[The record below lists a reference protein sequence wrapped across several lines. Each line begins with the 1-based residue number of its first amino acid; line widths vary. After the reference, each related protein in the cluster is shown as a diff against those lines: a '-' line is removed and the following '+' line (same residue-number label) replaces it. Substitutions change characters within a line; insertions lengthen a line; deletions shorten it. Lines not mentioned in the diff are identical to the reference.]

1 MARILRFRTIVPD
14 NYTFVSLFQ
23 VSEITG
29 LKISESGLLETE
41 TGDIS
46 ITEDGLNL
54 LIKSYCRESG
64 VRNLRK
70 QIEKIFRKA
79 AFSKVKEGKTNI
91 IIDTDNL
98 QTYVG
103 KPIYTRDKM
112 YENTPAGVCLGL
124 AWTSHG
130 GSTLYIETIEQKTR
144 LKSNSSNESNNNG
157 GGSIDYT
164 GNLGDVMKESIR

>member
-1 MARILRFRTIVPD
+1 M
-14 NYTFVSLFQ
+14 FQ

-29 LKISESGLLETE
+29 LKVFYSGNVSSEGS
-41 TGDIS
+41 DIS
-46 ITEDGLNL
+46 ITEDGLNT

-70 QIEKIFRKA
+70 HIEKIFRKA
-79 AFSKVKEGKTNI
+79 AFSRVKEGTQNI
-91 IIDTDNL
+91 VIDKENL

-103 KPIYTRDKM
+103 KPIFTKDKM

-130 GSTLYIETIEQKTR
+130 GSTLYIETIEQKKR
-144 LKSNSSNESNNNG
+144 SKSNASNDSNSNG
-157 GGSIDYT
+157 SGSIEYT

>member
-1 MARILRFRTIVPD
+1 MLP
-14 NYTFVSLFQ
+14 LK

-29 LKISESGLLETE
+29 LKVSPSGDLTTAE
-41 TGDIS
+41 GDIS
-46 ITEDGLNL
+46 ITDDGLNL
-54 LIKSYCRESG
+54 LVKSYCRESG

-79 AFSKVKEGKTNI
+79 AFTKVKEGKTDI
-91 IIDTDNL
+91 KIDKENL
-98 QTYVG
+98 ESYVG

-112 YENTPAGVCLGL
+112 YEKAPAGVCLGL

-130 GSTLYIETIEQKTR
+130 GSTLYIETIEQRTR
-144 LKSNSSNESNNNG
+144 LKSTSSGNGDKSNNNG
-157 GGSIDYT
+157 GGNIEYT